1 MIQKKGLK
9 TKIMVDGGINENT
22 VEKVVCSGAEI
33 LVMGYGIFRS
43 DFVSFK
49 RKLEAIKC
57 F

>member
-1 MIQKKGLK
+1 
-9 TKIMVDGGINENT
+9 MVDGGINENT